1 MRILLAGQTYDP
13 PVNGPGVFSR
23 QLAEG
28 FVREGHQV
36 LVLTPSP
43 RLRAVGRLQH
53 GVQIE
58 GVPALPLF
66 PPYSDVRVSLLSGP
80 WVGRLLDRF
89 RPDVVHLQDHYPL
102 CRSVLAAARRR
113 DAPVLATNHFLPEN
127 MLPYIPLP
135 EWCRPRIEGLLWK
148 TALDVLNR
156 ADLVTAPSRT
166 AAEILRERGLRVEVR
181 VVSCGVDVQRFAPD
195 PGVDRRGVRRRYG
208 LDPEATLFLY
218 VGRLDREKRVEI
230 LLHALTR
237 LDRGDLQLAVVGQ
250 GRHRTALLALAVR
263 LGLARRVAFLG
274 YVPGGDLPALLSS
287 ADVFAMPSDAELLSI
302 ATLEAMASG
311 RPILAADARA
321 LPELVRPGV
330 NGILFRPGDIE
341 SAARGIAAL
350 ADHREGWA
358 RMGAAS
364 RARALPH
371 DCRETRRRYLELYG
385 SLRRSVGGGPPSP
398 SPDRNDPEAPKVP
411 NLWGSENAYVD
422 VP

>member
-1 MRILLAGQTYDP
+1 MRILLAAQTYDP

-43 RLRAVGRLQH
+43 RLRAVGRLQN
-53 GVQIE
+53 GVQVE
-58 GVPALPLF
+58 GVPALPLL

-80 WVGRLLDRF
+80 RVARLLDRF

-102 CRSVLAAARRR
+102 CRSVLGAARRR
-113 DAPVLATNHFLPEN
+113 DVPVLATNHFLPES

-135 EWCRPRIEGLLWK
+135 GWCRPRIEGLLWK

-166 AAEILRERGLRVEVR
+166 AAQILRERGLRVAVH
-181 VVSCGVDVQRFAPD
+181 VVSCGVDVERFVPD
-195 PGVDRRGVRRRYG
+195 PGVDRRGVRYRYG

-218 VGRLDREKRVEI
+218 VGRLDREKRLEI

-237 LDRGDLQLAVVGQ
+237 LDRRNLHLAMVGQ
-250 GRHRTALLALAVR
+250 GRHRAALLGLVER

-311 RPILAADARA
+311 RPILAADAQA
-321 LPELVRPGV
+321 LPELVQPGA
-330 NGILFRPGDIE
+330 NGILFRPGDVE

-350 ADHREGWA
+350 ADHREDWA

-371 DCRETRRRYLELYG
+371 DCRETRRRYLELYE
-385 SLRRSVGGGPPSP
+385 SLGHSVGGWPAESVSGPKRPRGP
-398 SPDRNDPEAPKVP
+398 RGV
-411 NLWGSENAYVD
+411 SEGQAL
-422 VP
+422 